1 MSRDLADLARSII
14 DANLYLT
21 LGTADRDGPPWV
33 SPVHFGTAEVHRLL
47 LHQRQRNGKGRR
59 GGDDRRERLDL
70 AAAGSGRRGVSWRV
84 GRRLGL
90 LFRHRRTLHAQ
101 LLAGRLSGGQY

>member
-21 LGTADRDGPPWV
+21 LSTADRDGPPWV
-33 SPVHFGTAEVHRLL
+33 SPVYFGTADYVDDYFTSVNGL
-47 LHQRQRNGKGRR
+47 QRPPRR
-59 GGDDRRERLDL
+59 RRSPRRLDL
-70 AAAGSGRRGVSWRV
+70 SAAESGRRGYRREF

-90 LFRHRRTLHAQ
+90 LFRHRRTLHAP
-101 LLAGRLSGGQY
+101 LLAGRLSCGQY